1 LNFIIWVGSKKI
13 KQKYLLIL
21 NINKSNG
28 KKNNRA
34 WMKKATLRCLLSDE
48 AVALYITSE
57 EENETLNQMKKMN
70 FCVCR
75 EGYDSMKQGNNGERE
90 TPFLWKWSIIFFFFN
105 KKNRNLGWLNP
116 MIKLGRTRPTF

>member
-75 EGYDSMKQGNNGERE
+75 EGYDSMKQGNNGERSTFSLE
-90 TPFLWKWSIIFFFFN
+90 MVNYIFFLI
-105 KKNRNLGWLNP
+105 KKIETWAG
-116 MIKLGRTRPTF
+116 

>member
-1 LNFIIWVGSKKI
+1 LHFIIWVGSKKI

-57 EENETLNQMKKMN
+57 EENETLNQN
-70 FCVCR
+70 
-75 EGYDSMKQGNNGERE
+75 EEDE
-90 TPFLWKWSIIFFFFN
+90 FLCLP
-105 KKNRNLGWLNP
+105 RRL
-116 MIKLGRTRPTF
+116 